1 MLVGIIDMDL
11 FINKKTF
18 LPNPEVM
25 LYSAYHKKNR
35 DIVHL
40 LLNGQNIDIYEKIYI
55 FRTKVGKVKFPE
67 ELYSRKNVICRGSYF
82 TNGIVAPIPEEV
94 FACEPDKSIY
104 DKYCKYWEGGKLIN
118 GVVTYRRAKYG
129 SYRKNSMCFSGAGT
143 NNIYDYD
150 LGSEEDY
157 NGLMKMYEEGRFK
170 NIHFFFP
177 IKCDTLELALKW
189 ANAPFVAL
197 QTKIWYPNTISWA
210 EISTIKKT
218 NAKRPIIVY
227 LTNKRRF
234 DNQDEY
240 DKLLIELLDTVL
252 YCIINEVKVQFKF
265 NPQLKRVE
273 QFKLITR
280 LSDWSCATIQ
290 PSFYD
295 FCTKKQQAQIELF
308 IENNPQ
314 VKDWFYIKPHEFK
327 KNGGVWVHGRKQ
339 R

>member
-1 MLVGIIDMDL
+1 MLIGIIDMDL

-129 SYRKNSMCFSGAGT
+129 SFRKNSLSFSGAGT

-177 IKCDTLELALKW
+177 IKCNTLELALKW

-197 QTKIWYPNTISWA
+197 QTKIWYPNTVSWA

-227 LTNKRRF
+227 LTNKKRF
-234 DNQDEY
+234 ANQDEY

-252 YCIINEVKVQFKF
+252 YCIINEVKIQFKF
-265 NPQLKRVE
+265 NPQLKRTE
-273 QFKLITR
+273 QFKLIIR

-327 KNGGVWVHGRKQ
+327 KNGGVWVHGRRQ

>member
-11 FINKKTF
+11 FINKRTF

-55 FRTKVGKVKFPE
+55 FRTKTGKVKFPE
-67 ELYSRKNVICRGSYF
+67 ELYSRKNVTCRGSYF

-118 GVVTYRRAKYG
+118 GVVTHRRAKYG
-129 SYRKNSMCFSGAGT
+129 SLRKNSISFSGAGT

-157 NGLMKMYEEGRFK
+157 HSLMEMYEEGRFK

-197 QTKIWYPNTISWA
+197 QTKIWYPNTVSWA
-210 EISTIKKT
+210 EISTIKKA

-227 LTNKRRF
+227 LTNKKRF
-234 DNQDEY
+234 ANQDEY
-240 DKLLIELLDTVL
+240 DKLIVELLDTVL

-265 NPQLKRVE
+265 NPQLKRTE

-295 FCTKKQQAQIELF
+295 FCPKKQQAQIELF

-314 VKDWFYIKPHEFK
+314 VRDWFYIKPHEFR
-327 KNGGVWVHGRKQ
+327 KNGGVWVHGRRQ